1 MVIKYLL
8 KVAIYANKKNPG
20 SLNLKSVLKWIQEEE
35 EERKIKVDA
44 LSLDSIHMLCL
55 LNKHTNNK
63 LEKLINNFFDIGEC
77 VYTVADIYSLIIESW
92 STLMSKQDTYDALL
106 QIVNDVPDFEDRIE
120 QIYDLIDVIDEIIIH
135 S

>member
-8 KVAIYANKKNPG
+8 KVAIYANKKKPG
-20 SLNLKSVLKWIQEEE
+20 SFNLKLILEWIQEEE
-35 EERKIKVDA
+35 AERKIKVDA

-55 LNKHTNNK
+55 LNKHAEF
-63 LEKLINNFFDIGEC
+63 EKIINNFFDFGEC

-92 STLMSKQDTYDALL
+92 STLMSDQDTYDALN

-120 QIYDLIDVIDEIIIH
+120 QIYDLIDVIDEVIINP
-135 S
+135 